1 MSAIC
6 YCKNATIKETDQG
19 HKYCDDCGHWWEPKY
34 GSTEPDGTS
43 RRNTRD
49 TIFVEKRKPFV
60 KEAHTPQRNS
70 LCPCGSNRKWKK
82 CCMRLDSQNVPAQTR
97 TPND

>member
-19 HKYCDDCGHWWEPKY
+19 HKYCNDCGHWWEPKH
-34 GSTEPDGTS
+34 GSTEPDGSS

-49 TIFVEKRKPFV
+49 TIFREKRVPFV
-60 KEAHTPQRNS
+60 KIKELPGRNS
-70 LCPCGSNRKWKK
+70 GCPCGSGRKWKK
-82 CCMRLDSQNVPAQTR
+82 CCMNL
-97 TPND
+97 